1 MDNNADYVP
10 PPEYSVSFEFA
21 VGPNS
26 TITNE
31 ASDITIP
38 EGSQNTTISTGAS
51 NIMTPARITDTGPP
65 PTYNSIFVS
74 QESPKTS
81 VLHDHRNMWEK
92 VHEWFEMSIL
102 QQIIWLG
109 ALVFAIS
116 YIHFGL
122 NGNCS
127 RIHFNENGKK
137 VEELDLPSF
146 MKTEGGVLCALI
158 LFVFVWR
165 LIGICDT
172 KRTQRIK
179 RVDLEGRKKCGG
191 NLFCILFCLSM
202 ASFVTCSI
210 GASKVIPFYKY
221 EVSKNY
227 TYVYNCDSKFY
238 SFYHNTK
245 IGQLVVVV
253 LYAAYIL
260 ITIFVVIP
268 KGKVWF
274 LRHKWRQWA
283 SLLDADQD
291 GIISTRD
298 MEKINARLE
307 ELRQAIGDR
316 PTPLDAEK
324 QNKWWNDHI
333 FKRGVD
339 KDISIDGYINY
350 LEGIYNPADMEKK
363 MRTVI
368 TGFFN
373 FFSTPQF
380 RKQNQPIIEEDF
392 IKFWT
397 IFKNMDKLHC
407 RRSFIRHFLNPL
419 TMASFLEDFVAFLSY
434 NDFFDENTTR
444 VHNLLKPP
452 GK

>member
-210 GASKVIPFYKY
+210 
-221 EVSKNY
+221 E
-227 TYVYNCDSKFY
+227 
-238 SFYHNTK
+238 
-245 IGQLVVVV
+245 
-253 LYAAYIL
+253 
-260 ITIFVVIP
+260 
-268 KGKVWF
+268 VWF

>member
-1 MDNNADYVP
+1 
-10 PPEYSVSFEFA
+10 
-21 VGPNS
+21 
-26 TITNE
+26 
-31 ASDITIP
+31 
-38 EGSQNTTISTGAS
+38 
-51 NIMTPARITDTGPP
+51 
-65 PTYNSIFVS
+65 
-74 QESPKTS
+74 
-81 VLHDHRNMWEK
+81 MWEK